1 MPPTGERLKNT
12 KYFLSSVV
20 LNMISTS
27 TVIFNKKYFQ
37 WKVLTVCSVNYRVTL
52 GHLFLERNVITFF
65 NTTNKFWFTFS
76 TISKPGPGQT
86 ALKIKKKEKRKDIF
100 QCCGR
105 SDPLKQ
111 DQQDK
116 LCQSI
121 IYNIVWK
128 KSLIYTGI

>member
-1 MPPTGERLKNT
+1 MFRKLPSDSRTFVSGKKCYYFFQHHKQILIHFQYYLKTWTWTDST
-12 KYFLSSVV
+12 KD
-20 LNMISTS
+20 
-27 TVIFNKKYFQ
+27 
-37 WKVLTVCSVNYRVTL
+37 
-52 GHLFLERNVITFF
+52 
-65 NTTNKFWFTFS
+65 
-76 TISKPGPGQT
+76 
-86 ALKIKKKEKRKDIF
+86 KEKRKDIF